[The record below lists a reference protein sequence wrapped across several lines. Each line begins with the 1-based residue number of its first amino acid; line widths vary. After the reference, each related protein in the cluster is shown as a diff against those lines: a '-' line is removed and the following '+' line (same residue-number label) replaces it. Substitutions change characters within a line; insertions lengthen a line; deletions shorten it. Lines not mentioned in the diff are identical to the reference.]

1 MNFNILGFMNVIPK
15 TMTVTLQNDAKKH
28 YPFLEGI
35 YNLSTSGKNPKWK
48 IIRGP
53 HEIESYSGTWRIREY
68 GSNSKIM
75 KEDQSND
82 QMPDD
87 DNYECLR
94 VAEWGTVDFKAALFY
109 DASPLLTMG
118 TPYLWPITGLCS
130 NSSPIVQ

>member
-1 MNFNILGFMNVIPK
+1 MM
-15 TMTVTLQNDAKKH
+15 VTLQNDAKKH

-48 IIRGP
+48 IIGGP

-75 KEDQSND
+75 TEDQSND

-87 DNYECLR
+87 DNYK
-94 VAEWGTVDFKAALFY
+94 WSIWNGTAWVNTTSEDVKIQ
-109 DASPLLTMG
+109 G
-118 TPYLWPITGLCS
+118 T
-130 NSSPIVQ
+130 